1 MIIGIGVDIVNIQ
14 RIEKAV
20 ERHGEMFIEKV
31 FTEEEASAF
40 NGRNLIS
47 VHLAAR
53 FAAKEA
59 ALKALGTG
67 MSNGI
72 GFRDI
77 EVIIEKGKSSEIKFH
92 GKAKELAESLG
103 VKKIHLTLSHEGGIA
118 VAFTVFE
125 G

>member
-31 FTEEEASAF
+31 FTEEEVSALKGEKLMSA
-40 NGRNLIS
+40 N
-47 VHLAAR
+47 LAAR

-59 ALKALGTG
+59 VLKALGTG

-72 GFRDI
+72 GFRDV
-77 EVIIEKGKSSEIKFH
+77 EVTREKGESPEITLY

-103 VKKIHLTLSHEGGIA
+103 VKKVHLTLSHDGGIA

>member
-1 MIIGIGVDIVNIQ
+1 MIIGIGADIVNIQ

-20 ERHGEMFIEKV
+20 ERHGEMFIDKV

-40 NGRNLIS
+40 KAEKLTS
-47 VHLAAR
+47 AR
-53 FAAKEA
+53 VASSFAAKEA
-59 ALKALGTG
+59 VLKALGTG

-72 GFRDI
+72 GFRDV
-77 EVIIEKGKSSEIKFH
+77 EVKREKGESPEIKLY

-103 VKKIHLTLSHEGGIA
+103 VKKIHLTLSHDGGIA
-118 VAFTVFE
+118 AAFTLFE